1 MTFLECGLKV
11 SIDFQQDQFERHLPT
26 FIQVIDL
33 TEEEETRYWDV
44 VAAIFE
50 GKQVESVVSNSSC
63 YDNPGSDFI
72 DTNSMDCG
80 INNKVSIGDI

>member
-1 MTFLECGLKV
+1 MR
-11 SIDFQQDQFERHLPT
+11 INFQQDQFERHLPT

-44 VAAIFE
+44 VAAVFE

-63 YDNPGSDFI
+63 YSNPGSGPINTD
-72 DTNSMDCG
+72 SMDCG
-80 INNKVSIGDI
+80 INNKVGIG